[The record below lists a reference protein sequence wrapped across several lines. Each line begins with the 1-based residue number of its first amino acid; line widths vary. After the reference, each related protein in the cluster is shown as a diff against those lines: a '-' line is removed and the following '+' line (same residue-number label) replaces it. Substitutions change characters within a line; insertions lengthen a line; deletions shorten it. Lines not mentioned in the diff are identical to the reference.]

1 MNAFGYGHGCGPR
14 RRRTRAHVEPAIPD
28 PLIRLDFSAATM
40 TPLAVPS
47 TGTDA
52 TLWSAGADE
61 PTLIAL
67 GQSRA
72 LRFTTAQILESAAT
86 LPAGPFTVLLLVK
99 NESLDGQGVYFTARS
114 SPLPYMLWR
123 GQPGG
128 TALNAG
134 TAGNGSRAVGGV
146 VMPGVWRAICV
157 TFDPALPSNHL
168 TVFIDGAPVASADA
182 PVWDP
187 AGTGGMLINSIYRDE
202 GTGDG
207 NAMILA
213 AFEVWTGALAAPLV
227 AQRSARAAADAG
239 VALGRP

>member
-1 MNAFGYGHGCGPR
+1 MNAFGYGHGYGLRQRRPR
-14 RRRTRAHVEPAIPD
+14 ARAEPAIPD
-28 PLIRLDFSAATM
+28 PLIRLDFNAATM

-52 TLWSAGADE
+52 TPWSAGADE
-61 PTLIAL
+61 PALIAL
-67 GQSRA
+67 GQGKA
-72 LRFTTAQILESAAT
+72 LRFTTTQILESAVT

-134 TAGNGSRAVGGV
+134 TAGNGSRAVGGAV
-146 VMPGVWRAICV
+146 TLGVWRALCV
-157 TFDPALPSNHL
+157 TFDPVLPSNHL

-187 AGTGGMLINSIYRDE
+187 AGSAGMLINSIYRDE

-213 AFEVWTGALAAPLV
+213 AFEVWTGALPAPLV
-227 AQRSARAAADAG
+227 ARRSASVAAEAG

>member
-1 MNAFGYGHGCGPR
+1 MSAIGYGHGYGLR
-14 RRRTRAHVEPAIPD
+14 WQRARARAEPAIPD
-28 PLIRLDFSAATM
+28 PLIRLDFANAT
-40 TPLAVPS
+40 TAPLSVPS
-47 TGTDA
+47 IGADA
-52 TLWSAGADE
+52 TPWTSGADE
-61 PTLIAL
+61 PVLVAL
-67 GQSRA
+67 TRGKA
-72 LRFTTAQILESAAT
+72 LRFTAAQILESAVT
-86 LPAGPFTVLLLVK
+86 LPAGPFAVLLLAK

-146 VMPGVWRAICV
+146 MTPGVWRAVCV

-168 TVFIDGAPVASADA
+168 TVFIDGVPVASADA

-187 AGTGGMLINSIYRDE
+187 AGVGGMLINSIYRDE

-213 AFEVWTGALAAPLV
+213 AFEVWTGALAASLV
-227 AQRSARAAADAG
+227 AQRSASVAADAG